1 MADISILSRVLNG
14 AVRSVDL
21 TTNTPVVLSI
31 KIGGITNT
39 ELTKTILDNLILLQ
53 NGGDAGSLHNH
64 DGRYYTKTEI
74 NASSGTSGASLVG
87 VAHSA
92 SNYSPSSATV
102 EGHLAAIDAALA
114 ITGSTEFSDAS
125 FRIQDDIDNTKKIAF
140 EASGISSG
148 SVRTITMPDANVN
161 LADVNNAVLVDGS
174 RTFTGNQSM
183 GGYRLTNL
191 ADPSAASDAATKQ
204 YVDSVAQGLKPKQ
217 AVRVAT
223 TANLSSLSGLL
234 TIDGVTLVAGD
245 RVLVKDQTTA
255 ADNGIYVAAS
265 GAWSRAS
272 DFDQLTP
279 IDEINGAYVAV
290 QEGTANAGKLFVQT
304 GNVSSIGSDPIN
316 FVFFNA
322 IGNLTGGDGISI
334 VGNDVSV
341 DHDGQGLQF
350 TSGQLSLE
358 LDGSTLSKSASG
370 LKVADGGINTL
381 QLADSA
387 VSTAKIADGA
397 VSTVKIADGAVDQN
411 KLSNTVGD
419 GLTITGGG
427 GTQLSAIRSINL
439 TLPSVLRTAGEN
451 FAAGVWA
458 VRFGIDSLSETA
470 GRLYKAD
477 NDASSSDKFYAVAIA
492 IPSATVNS
500 GSNFNGSHI
509 ITYGR
514 VSTVTAMFTA
524 ADAGKP
530 VFLGASGALTLTPPS
545 APGTAVV
552 RLGVV
557 IDANNFFF
565 QGAHVVGIN

>member
-1 MADISILSRVLNG
+1 MADISVLSRVLNG
-14 AVRSVDL
+14 AVRNVDL

-31 KIGGITNT
+31 KIGGTTNT

-64 DGRYYTKTEI
+64 DSSYYTKTEI
-74 NASSGTSGASLVG
+74 NASSSTSGASLVG

-102 EGHLAAIDAALA
+102 EDHLAAIDAALA
-114 ITGSTEFSDAS
+114 IIGSTEFSDAS
-125 FRIQDDIDNTKKIAF
+125 FRIQDNIDNTKKIAF
-140 EASGISSG
+140 EASDISSG
-148 SVRTITMPDANVN
+148 SVRTITMPDADVN
-161 LADVNNAVLVDGS
+161 LADVNNAVLVNGS
-174 RTFTGNQSM
+174 RAFTGDQSM
-183 GGYRLTNL
+183 GGYRLTSL
-191 ADPSAASDAATKQ
+191 GDPLNASDAATKQ

-255 ADNGIYVAAS
+255 TDNGIYIAAS

-322 IGNLTGGDGISI
+322 VGNLTGGDGISI

-358 LDGSTLSKSASG
+358 LDGSTLSKTSFCPFM
-370 LKVADGGINTL
+370 KTL
-381 QLADSA
+381 S
-387 VSTAKIADGA
+387 
-397 VSTVKIADGAVDQN
+397 
-411 KLSNTVGD
+411 
-419 GLTITGGG
+419 
-427 GTQLSAIRSINL
+427 
-439 TLPSVLRTAGEN
+439 SVL
-451 FAAGVWA
+451 
-458 VRFGIDSLSETA
+458 L
-470 GRLYKAD
+470 
-477 NDASSSDKFYAVAIA
+477 
-492 IPSATVNS
+492 
-500 GSNFNGSHI
+500 
-509 ITYGR
+509 
-514 VSTVTAMFTA
+514 
-524 ADAGKP
+524 
-530 VFLGASGALTLTPPS
+530 
-545 APGTAVV
+545 
-552 RLGVV
+552 
-557 IDANNFFF
+557 
-565 QGAHVVGIN
+565 